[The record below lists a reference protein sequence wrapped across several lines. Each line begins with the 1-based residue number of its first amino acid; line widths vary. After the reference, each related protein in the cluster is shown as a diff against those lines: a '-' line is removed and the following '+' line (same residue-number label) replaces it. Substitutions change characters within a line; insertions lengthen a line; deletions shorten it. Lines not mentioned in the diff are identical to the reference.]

1 MSSRPKTSP
10 GGADYYAVLGVVR
23 TSDTARIRQA
33 YRRLAR
39 RMHPDL
45 NPNDRTARERYQE
58 IQRAWEVLGDP
69 ERRAEYDRWGSRE
82 PAPAVVTQVH
92 YGFAGFDFGGDPATD
107 SGALH
112 EIFDSR
118 GEPDPG
124 EPEAAADIHA
134 RVRVSFLESLEG
146 KQIRLRAVRQET
158 CEPCGGRGEQPVG
171 GSFLDSGAGCPA
183 CSGSGR
189 RTRRYGHM
197 VFVRP
202 CRRCNGQGVL
212 LHVACRRCGGSGRCA
227 RPARLIARLPAGVA
241 DGATIQVEG
250 KGHHRGPGE
259 PPGDLQLHVE
269 VAPHPVLER
278 RGDNLIC
285 PLPLTLAEAVLGGR
299 IEVPTLSGPVTV
311 RLPPGVQPG
320 TRVRLAGRGV
330 PSTRGDARGDLFL
343 EVRIHIPEI
352 RDDRSR
358 DLVRELSARYPESPR
373 DALREKLR
381 PEDSR

>member
-134 RVRVSFLESLEG
+134 RVRVSFLESLG
-146 KQIRLRAVRQET
+146 RQADSVAGGTAGDLRTLR
-158 CEPCGGRGEQPVG
+158 R
-171 GSFLDSGAGCPA
+171 S
-183 CSGSGR
+183 R
-189 RTRRYGHM
+189 RTARRRIVSRQWSRLSGLLRVGTAHPP
-197 VFVRP
+197 VRP
-202 CRRCNGQGVL
+202 HGVR
-212 LHVACRRCGGSGRCA
+212 AS
-227 RPARLIARLPAGVA
+227 LPAV
-241 DGATIQVEG
+241 
-250 KGHHRGPGE
+250 
-259 PPGDLQLHVE
+259 
-269 VAPHPVLER
+269 
-278 RGDNLIC
+278 
-285 PLPLTLAEAVLGGR
+285 
-299 IEVPTLSGPVTV
+299 
-311 RLPPGVQPG
+311 
-320 TRVRLAGRGV
+320 
-330 PSTRGDARGDLFL
+330 
-343 EVRIHIPEI
+343 
-352 RDDRSR
+352 
-358 DLVRELSARYPESPR
+358 
-373 DALREKLR
+373 
-381 PEDSR
+381 